1 MANPYYFHPIIF
13 GKIIDMDILPIKII
27 SYIIISIWKTLR
39 HGRSTPE
46 RKTQPHNH
54 YSKNKNPNLR
64 TELAAVLKLNQVDL

>member
-1 MANPYYFHPIIF
+1 MNLRGVEACRTLIE
-13 GKIIDMDILPIKII
+13 GEK
-27 SYIIISIWKTLR
+27 LR

-46 RKTQPHNH
+46 RKTPPHNH